1 MDIAVIGW
9 GSVVWN
15 PGSLDLAS
23 LWHKDGPELP
33 IEFARLSGNGTIT
46 LVVTHIWGTPVRTYW
61 AKSGKTCMDKARLDL
76 QARERTPDIANI
88 GGVTASG
95 EIFGRVRFEQV
106 GQMIYPWLLDRNL
119 QGAVW
124 TGLREK
130 ALEQLTDEDRI
141 EWVEGLPVDADSQIE
156 LYVRRAPLQVRT
168 PVREWFTEQFGWDA
182 IPVPAESF
190 VDCTAEAYE

>member
-1 MDIAVIGW
+1 MDIAVVGW

-23 LWHKDGPELP
+23 RWHKDGPELP
-33 IEFARLSGNGTIT
+33 IEFARLSGNGTVT
-46 LVVTHIWGTPVRTYW
+46 LVVTHTWGTPVRTYW
-61 AKSGKTCMDKARLDL
+61 AKSRKTCMDSARLDL

-95 EIFGRVRFEQV
+95 EIFGRARFEQV
-106 GQMIYPWLLDRNL
+106 GQMIHLWLLDRSI

-130 ALEQLTDEDRI
+130 GVEQLTDADRN
-141 EWVEGLPVDADSQIE
+141 EWVEGLPPDADSHIE
-156 LYVRRAPLQVRT
+156 MYVRRAPLQVRT
-168 PVREWFTEQFGWDA
+168 PVRAWLTEKFGWEA
-182 IPVPAESF
+182 ILIPAESF
-190 VDCTAEAYE
+190 VDGVAEDV